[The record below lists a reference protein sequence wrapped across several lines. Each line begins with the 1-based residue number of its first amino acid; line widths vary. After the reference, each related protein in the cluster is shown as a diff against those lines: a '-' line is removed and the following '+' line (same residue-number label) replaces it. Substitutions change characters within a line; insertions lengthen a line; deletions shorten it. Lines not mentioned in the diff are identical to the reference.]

1 MTRSAKKKLEG
12 FEDFHFHM
20 LRHTFITN
28 LHAKNVDVKTTQELA
43 RHSDIN
49 TTLNVYTHLK
59 ENDKKDTLNRVFEQI
74 YSKNTPKI
82 GNQNII
88 S

>member
-1 MTRSAKKKLEG
+1 
-12 FEDFHFHM
+12 M

-28 LHAKNVDVKTTQELA
+28 LHAKNVDAKATQELA
-43 RHSDIN
+43 RHSSIN
-49 TTLNVYTHLK
+49 TTLNIYTHLK
-59 ENDKKDTLNRVFEQI
+59 ENDKKDTLDRVFEQF
-74 YSKNTPKI
+74 YSKNTPKT